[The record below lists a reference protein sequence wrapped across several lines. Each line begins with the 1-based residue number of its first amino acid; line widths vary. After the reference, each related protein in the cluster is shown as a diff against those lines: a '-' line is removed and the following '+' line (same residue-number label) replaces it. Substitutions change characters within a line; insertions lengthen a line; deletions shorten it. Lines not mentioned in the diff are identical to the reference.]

1 MPTKT
6 KQTSHSRATGQNKK
20 ETKSTDWKGL
30 VQGFVGNMLEQLNEN
45 VTNRVHAWTKQMKRR
60 AIGGV
65 VMVLGASYL
74 LTGISSYAES
84 TLGKNI
90 PGLGYMAIGT
100 VALLIGYLVS
110 RK

>member
-6 KQTSHSRATGQNKK
+6 KQNKK
-20 ETKSTDWKGL
+20 EANNQEGFKAL
-30 VQGFVGNMLEQLNEN
+30 VMGFVGNVLERVSDN
-45 VTNRVHAWTKQMKRR
+45 VTTRVHAWTKQMKRR